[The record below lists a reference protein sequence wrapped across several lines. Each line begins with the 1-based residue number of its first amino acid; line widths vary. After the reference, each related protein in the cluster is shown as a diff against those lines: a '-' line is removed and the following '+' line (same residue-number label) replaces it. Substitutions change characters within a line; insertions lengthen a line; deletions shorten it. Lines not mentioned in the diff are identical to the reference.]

1 LIIAA
6 IYPVLLWLVV
16 FRFRRRLVGLV
27 VLGAGTLVLWPLA
40 TIVTKLGAVGLSG
53 GGGGMLV
60 AKLMWAEMFLVVLIG
75 GALWLVR
82 RPPAHPYC
90 AYCHYDLTGLDTSQV
105 QVPCPE
111 CGECLSQG
119 LRLAG
124 GAIPKRNKA
133 SSQPLTMLAAEQP
146 HEQPK

>member
-1 LIIAA
+1 MGAA
-6 IYPVLLWLVV
+6 VLA
-16 FRFRRRLVGLV
+16 
-27 VLGAGTLVLWPLA
+27 AGTVVLWPLA
-40 TIVTKLGAVGLSG
+40 NLVTKIGFGGA

-75 GALWLVR
+75 VALWLVK
-82 RPPAHPYC
+82 RPPEHPYC
-90 AYCHYDLTGLDTSQV
+90 AYCHYDVSGIDLSAG

-124 GAIPKRNKA
+124 GIVPKKEQR
-133 SSQPLTMLAAEQP
+133 SSLPALAAE
-146 HEQPK
+146 EPKQEAQ